1 MNCRDTV
8 FGSHTLR
15 RTDHVQL
22 ELLQS
27 ASQYEMTF
35 MSNVTRTEFGH
46 QNNYEENRKGTLD
59 NFSGVYQLLALP

>member
-8 FGSHTLR
+8 FWITLSG

-22 ELLQS
+22 GLLQS
-27 ASQYEMTF
+27 ASQYAMTF